1 MEKIENLQD
10 LATYLR
16 ANIDEE
22 ALFRT
27 EECEKNEHCF
37 KEFQAGFESGYANSY
52 ANLLCILDP
61 EFKAQF
67 DAKNSDRDVET
78 ETANA

>member
-10 LATYLR
+10 LAAYLR
-16 ANIDEE
+16 ANINEE
-22 ALFRT
+22 ALFKT

-61 EFKAQF
+61 EFRAEF
-67 DAKNSDRDVET
+67 NAKNADHDVKE
-78 ETANA
+78 AAK